1 MAATLITYSH
11 NVKPIEGCSF
21 EIVRLISG
29 TLELSAL
36 YSFKF
41 LIKVRPGDEGLTSC
55 VKAMQQL
62 LGSRIRVDLR
72 AGNSR
77 LQTVLGIIMSI
88 ESSTQYGKGEDAGW
102 YVWTIRPEL
111 AQSCYSCGRR
121 IFADSQQI
129 TKAGDGN
136 DSESSVSL
144 VDVLTAYYR
153 VRWNTDITF
162 DTAVR
167 KRIPDTI
174 QLRQNDESDYN
185 FLTRLL
191 AAWGLGYTWDFS
203 GARES
208 ITVYDA
214 VDASLPRSAGDLKS
228 STASIPSMHPVSS
241 GSSMWKLSFG
251 VQNLLRRSK
260 PLVENYNAVAEQNE
274 GCVSLH
280 DESWDQRLGSSFER
294 DTVGIFRSRNDNGRS
309 CHGAVTVQEEADAT
323 NASRLCLGG
332 KVQWATDTAQYSS
345 SDIYYVTRMQ
355 FSAANKSWEVII
367 NGRTP
372 DEQSG
377 LGILPKP
384 VHLNNSPDLSE
395 DELIC
400 GDSWPEPQPRYFLAV
415 VEDGSIFSNTDEDIV
430 STLPA
435 RNLCKVREIA
445 PQNIK
450 KSDSVQI
457 TLENTL
463 WVELGSPFADQDSGL
478 LARPRKGNVLL
489 CLDRGDLSIPLAVS
503 ALFRDNNTTP
513 YTKLK
518 TMERHLQTDLEP
530 TTDYST
536 VTLRNRVH
544 IPKRKYESG
553 LEDPVDSPTLI
564 TRTNNGKEETYS
576 LSEKTTRP
584 MSVTELA
591 KSPLPFSQ
599 IQLVSRDNGTKP
611 IPHND
616 AITNTYLSSSIIE
629 TVSGTMSDADG
640 GGNYVMANAA
650 KTAQSLLNTP
660 ITRPHFE
667 GVNIYSSCDVLLQS
681 ADHQIIN
688 AGGEIVITADKGIT
702 LRVGKSSVKIT
713 EAGIEIV
720 SGTGK
725 VINPGAY
732 PASTDKSS
740 AQQTHLMNDAAY
752 PLSGSLVVDSSGV
765 ILKGPHIVNTVTNSF
780 KTNTILGSLFSL
792 SDFNAKLYAPQTSII
807 GGAAVDS
814 SVTSLLPMLMKGIPD
829 IADTS
834 LGRDPVYAGGL
845 QDCGKTTGPNLA
857 SFAGSAFASISKVI
871 STALGAANVI
881 GGGMSSLLSITGS
894 MVKLT
899 PSSMSLSAETMNTYF
914 SHLYEICNPVAG
926 YLAMAERMN
935 RTSVLKKGPRCLAV
949 NTSNMADALFI
960 VDVAR
965 MSETCQGKNKKKP
978 TREKLSDLRKDYDE
992 KAANYESKRKAR
1004 QALET
1009 HPTTLD
1015 ALQNAQKAEEEAK
1028 SNRDAALEALNS
1040 YIASLQDAYTRPE
1053 AGLPSLQFSRS
1064 TIGGLIGTFFAGG
1077 ILYVAEQVLLSK
1089 ILSAGKSLASA
1100 LYLGKREVLD
1110 GIQNLTVISE
1120 RETALR
1126 REASTVAA
1134 EERAVDR
1141 EEASAESRETGLNGQ
1156 SSRVST
1162 STQTVNAE
1170 QEDASLRHTAA
1181 NQQQTF
1187 VRRQVTGGT
1196 ENATESI
1203 VMYTGPAMH
1212 N

>member
-203 GARES
+203 GSRES

-214 VDASLPRSAGDLKS
+214 VDSSLPRSAGDLKS
-228 STASIPSMHPVSS
+228 LTADIPTMHPVSS
-241 GSSMWKLSFG
+241 GSSMWKLSYG
-251 VQNLLRRSK
+251 VQNLLHRSD
-260 PLVENYNAVAEQNE
+260 PLVENYNAVVKQNE

-280 DESWDQRLGSSFER
+280 DESWDQRLGTSFER

-323 NASRLCLGG
+323 NASRLRLRG

-345 SDIYYVTRMQ
+345 SDIYYITRMQ

-430 STLPA
+430 STLPS

-445 PQNIK
+445 PQSIK

-463 WVELGSPFADQDSGL
+463 WVELGSPFADKDSGL
-478 LARPRKGNVLL
+478 LTRPRKGNVLL

-503 ALFRDNNTTP
+503 SLFRDNNAAPFAELHT
-513 YTKLK
+513 LDRK
-518 TMERHLQTDLEP
+518 TRKDANSNV
-530 TTDYST
+530 TDYSA
-536 VTLRNRVH
+536 VTLRNRTHV
-544 IPKRKYESG
+544 PARDFRLEKAG
-553 LEDPVDSPTLI
+553 LSKTELDLNVRDGSPGTDSSAASS
-564 TRTNNGKEETYS
+564 RYDVQA
-576 LSEKTTRP
+576 TRP
-584 MSVTELA
+584 ISVKELA
-591 KSPLPFSQ
+591 SNRLPFNQ
-599 IQLVSRDNGTKP
+599 IQMVSLDNGVQPVEQKE
-611 IPHND
+611 
-616 AITNTYLSSSIIE
+616 AISNVYLSSAVVE
-629 TVSGTMSDADG
+629 TITGMALDMDNSS
-640 GGNYVMANAA
+640 YVMAGAA
-650 KTAQSLLNTP
+650 KDALNTLNTP

-667 GVNIYSSCDVLLQS
+667 GISMYTNSDMLLQS

-688 AGGEIVITADKGIT
+688 AGGEIVVTAAQAIT
-702 LRVGKSSVKIT
+702 LRVGRSSIRISEDGVEISCP
-713 EAGIEIV
+713 AGLV
-720 SGTGK
+720 Q
-725 VINPGAY
+725 NPGAY
-732 PASTDKSS
+732 APYHSKTTGQIGKCSSNQGMALGGSIQVGTSGVTVKGPYVTNFATNMFKAST
-740 AQQTHLMNDAAY
+740 
-752 PLSGSLVVDSSGV
+752 
-765 ILKGPHIVNTVTNSF
+765 F
-780 KTNTILGSLFSL
+780 LGSSFTV
-792 SDFNAKLYAPQTSII
+792 SDYAAKLYAPTTTIV
-807 GGAAVDS
+807 GGAAWVDS
-814 SVTSLLPMLMKGIPD
+814 VNNIVTGGFIKSL
-829 IADTS
+829 AFDTS
-834 LGRDPVYAGGL
+834 LSETTTSTAYSGPLVDGRKLAAPELSNGTGTAASILAGGL
-845 QDCGKTTGPNLA
+845 GLATSLMGHIKNQGASYKNLVSVTGSLLKLAPDTLEEYADHINRYALSLCDKVAPLAGFKALQTRTGIENIVSTTLNVLSSATKAANTMSGKLNAKLTAMMTGTEKWQHQEDLYTLICGILWPESTMEDKYKEAGAEEFRAKLNQAKSESRSGKIA
-857 SFAGSAFASISKVI
+857 SEIT
-871 STALGAANVI
+871 TALAAAIII
-881 GGGMSSLLSITGS
+881 GIPYSIIEAICKLYIS
-894 MVKLT
+894 DDCHDVKG
-899 PSSMSLSAETMNTYF
+899 NTTEA
-914 SHLYEICNPVAG
+914 LCTKKVTI
-926 YLAMAERMN
+926 
-935 RTSVLKKGPRCLAV
+935 TS
-949 NTSNMADALFI
+949 NTSN
-960 VDVAR
+960 
-965 MSETCQGKNKKKP
+965 
-978 TREKLSDLRKDYDE
+978 LRKGRNVLE
-992 KAANYESKRKAR
+992 EEVHSVNFRKETVIGANQQAR
-1004 QALET
+1004 QT
-1009 HPTTLD
+1009 DTSIDVSNNTVTTID
-1015 ALQNAQKAEEEAK
+1015 STE
-1028 SNRDAALEALNS
+1028 
-1040 YIASLQDAYTRPE
+1040 IASLRAAVRTVE
-1053 AGLPSLQFSRS
+1053 ANLGQHTGNLA
-1064 TIGGLIGTFFAGG
+1064 IHGG
-1077 ILYVAEQVLLSK
+1077 AEQH
-1089 ILSAGKSLASA
+1089 A
-1100 LYLGKREVLD
+1100 
-1110 GIQNLTVISE
+1110 
-1120 RETALR
+1120 
-1126 REASTVAA
+1126 
-1134 EERAVDR
+1134 
-1141 EEASAESRETGLNGQ
+1141 
-1156 SSRVST
+1156 
-1162 STQTVNAE
+1162 
-1170 QEDASLRHTAA
+1170 
-1181 NQQQTF
+1181 
-1187 VRRQVTGGT
+1187 
-1196 ENATESI
+1196 
-1203 VMYTGPAMH
+1203 
-1212 N
+1212 